1 MVGLCV
7 CVLNGNGGLG
17 CGFFAFLSFFF
28 LFTDM
33 GFVIVFFLLTN
44 LGFVIVVVFVWWI
57 LVAIVEVE
65 ARSVVVEVAVTIAIG
80 FCGGC
85 FYIILKYCIY
95 YFK

>member
-1 MVGLCV
+1 
-7 CVLNGNGGLG
+7 
-17 CGFFAFLSFFF
+17 
-28 LFTDM
+28 M

-57 LVAIVEVE
+57 LVATVEDE
-65 ARSVVVEVAVTIAIG
+65 AGSVVVEVAVTIAIG

-85 FYIILKYCIY
+85 FYIVLKYCIY